1 MMALLSLA
9 FPFFG
14 LIFLGYFAARLNRS
28 EHSLGWLH
36 TFVFYV
42 ALPALFFQLVSR
54 TPIEELANWKF
65 IASTTFVTY
74 CAFFV
79 AFMVGIISTRGDIA
93 ESTIQGA
100 IGSYANVGYL
110 GPGLTMAAL
119 GPAAAVPTALI
130 FTFDNIFMF
139 TVIPL
144 LMALNNTGGQ
154 GSSHLGRIL
163 LGVAK
168 KVLLHPFIIATM
180 LGAVA
185 AYYQFV
191 PPEPVDR
198 LIRMLSQAAAPCA
211 LFAIGV
217 TMAQRPLR
225 RMPTELPFL
234 IATKLLI
241 HPALMVV
248 ILSLVGG
255 FSPEWFYTA
264 ILMAALP
271 TAANVFVM
279 AEEYGTYSERAS
291 ATIFIATVLSV
302 VTITAILYLV
312 TNNLIPVK

>member
-14 LIFLGYFAARLNRS
+14 LIFLGYFASRLTKS
-28 EHSLGWLH
+28 AQSLGWLH
-36 TFVFYV
+36 IFVFYV

-79 AFMVGIISTRGDIA
+79 AFMVGILSSRGNIA

-100 IGSYANVGYL
+100 VGSYSNVGYL
-110 GPGLTMAAL
+110 GPGLTLAAL

-144 LMALNNTGGQ
+144 LMALNNNEQ
-154 GSSHLGRIL
+154 GNSSLSAIL
-163 LGVAK
+163 LGVGK
-168 KVLLHPFIIATM
+168 KVLFHPFIMATI
-180 LGAVA
+180 LGVTA
-185 AYYQFV
+185 AYFQFV
-191 PPEPVDR
+191 PPDPIDR

-211 LFAIGV
+211 LFAIGI

-225 RMPTELPFL
+225 RIPTELPFL

-241 HPALMVV
+241 HPALMIVV
-248 ILSLVGG
+248 LSLVGG

-264 ILMAALP
+264 ILMASLP

-279 AEEYGTYSERAS
+279 AEEYKAYSERAS
-291 ATIFIATVLSV
+291 ATVFIATVMSV
-302 VTITAILYLV
+302 VTVTAILYLV

>member
-14 LIFLGYFAARLNRS
+14 LIFLGYLASRLS
-28 EHSLGWLH
+28 KSGQSLGWLH
-36 TFVFYV
+36 IFVFYV

-79 AFMVGIISTRGDIA
+79 AFMVGIISTRGNIA

-100 IGSYANVGYL
+100 VGSYSNVGYL
-110 GPGLTMAAL
+110 GPGLTLAAL

-144 LMALNNTGGQ
+144 LMALNSNDGKGTTR
-154 GSSHLGRIL
+154 LPVIL
-163 LGVAK
+163 LGVGK
-168 KVLLHPFIIATM
+168 KVLFHPFIVATF
-180 LGAVA
+180 LGVVA
-185 AYYQFV
+185 AYFQYI
-191 PPEPVDR
+191 PPDPVDR
-198 LIRMLSQAAAPCA
+198 LIRMLSQAAAPVA
-211 LFAIGV
+211 LFSIGI
-217 TMAQRPLR
+217 TMAQRPLQ

-234 IATKLLI
+234 IATKLLV

-279 AEEYGTYSERAS
+279 AEEYKAYSERAS
-291 ATIFIATVLSV
+291 ATIFIATVMSV
-302 VTITAILYLV
+302 VTVTAILYLV